1 MPLTLVWLWGI
12 GKIYVYSHW
21 KSKFFSEW
29 LSVLLILWRL
39 AIIFTRNFSRM
50 LWNLLLE
57 WKVPLFRVFF
67 FFFFMLHYTWNL
79 DKMLIFHPHVLL
91 FESQHHF
98 KTLLYWTQTIVI
110 FRFYSWSY
118 SSPENHFFF
127 FSPGGLVLCGGLF
140 GYIFSKNPASLRTSL
155 FFGGPLLALSTLSL
169 KVWGKGESSL
179 PFILGQAGIASLQ

>member
-1 MPLTLVWLWGI
+1 MYTVI
-12 GKIYVYSHW
+12 GRANFFLSDYLCYLFYEDLQSYSLEISLECYGTFYW
-21 KSKFFSEW
+21 NEKF
-29 LSVLLILWRL
+29 LY
-39 AIIFTRNFSRM
+39 
-50 LWNLLLE
+50 LE
-57 WKVPLFRVFF
+57 FF